1 MTPQFGSKAP
11 VWFIYFHFFVRFLF
25 CFLVSNT
32 VNQMCYTA
40 LIFILEQRAETYLT
54 KRNHSGQSSSRDARG
69 RRWVKRERCPW
80 ETRRGHTGVK
90 EPRAAA
96 AWEREDKASARLGR
110 KARGMNFTRTARSTP
125 HRKRVRAADSST
137 VSLRLTETIH
147 RSVFSVTMAS
157 DWAYG
162 HELSLVK
169 TLKECARNWVHDKA
183 NR

>member
-11 VWFIYFHFFVRFLF
+11 VWFIYFHFFCSLF
-25 CFLVSNT
+25 VFLVSNT
-32 VNQMCYTA
+32 VSQMCYTA
-40 LIFILEQRAETYLT
+40 LIFTLEQRAETYLT

-96 AWEREDKASARLGR
+96 AAAWEREDKASARLGR

-125 HRKRVRAADSST
+125 HRKRACSGQFN
-137 VSLRLTETIH
+137 
-147 RSVFSVTMAS
+147 SVVT
-157 DWAYG
+157 
-162 HELSLVK
+162 LN
-169 TLKECARNWVHDKA
+169 RNDT
-183 NR
+183 

>member
-1 MTPQFGSKAP
+1 MTPQFGGNAP
-11 VWFIYFHFFVRFLF
+11 VWFIYFLFLF
-25 CFLVSNT
+25 AFCFFRLKHRKPDVLHRSDIYFGTESRNLPDKKKSLRT
-32 VNQMCYTA
+32 
-40 LIFILEQRAETYLT
+40 ILESGRSGTEVGEARALSVGDSKGTH
-54 KRNHSGQSSSRDARG
+54 RS
-69 RRWVKRERCPW
+69 ERAAA
-80 ETRRGHTGVK
+80 
-90 EPRAAA
+90 AAA

-125 HRKRVRAADSST
+125 HRKRARAADSST
-137 VSLRLTETIH
+137 VSLRLTETTH

-169 TLKECARNWVHDKA
+169 TLKECARNWAHDKA

>member
-11 VWFIYFHFFVRFLF
+11 VWFIYFHFFLFAF
-25 CFLVSNT
+25 CFFSLKHSKPDVLHRSDIYFGT
-32 VNQMCYTA
+32 
-40 LIFILEQRAETYLT
+40 ESRKLT
-54 KRNHSGQSSSRDARG
+54 WQKEITPDNPRVGTLGDGGGWSESAVRG
-69 RRWVKRERCPW
+69 RLEGDTREW
-80 ETRRGHTGVK
+80 K
-90 EPRAAA
+90 SRALLLPES
-96 AWEREDKASARLGR
+96 ERMRQARASAGRL
-110 KARGMNFTRTARSTP
+110 GMNFTRTARSTP

-169 TLKECARNWVHDKA
+169 TLKECARNWAHDKA